1 MYYIVDSEKLFEVA
15 TADLETAVK
24 KHSFGLMCVHD
35 LGGTLRSKGITFDD
49 ECKIFEICNPI
60 QASKVLS
67 IDMRLN
73 MALPCRI
80 SIYTDKGKLK
90 IGLIK
95 PVEMLSALSKDTT
108 LIEVANEVEEQM
120 IQIIDEAK

>member
-1 MYYIVDSEKLFEVA
+1 
-15 TADLETAVK
+15 
-24 KHSFGLMCVHD
+24 
-35 LGGTLRSKGITFDD
+35 LGSTLRGKGILFDD
-49 ECKIFEICNPI
+49 ECKVFEICNPT

-67 IDMRLN
+67 IDMCLN

-95 PVEMLSALSKDTT
+95 PVEMLSALSKDVA
-108 LIEVANEVEEQM
+108 LIEVAKEVEEQM